1 MAHFMKKALAILLAL
16 AVLFAVACVPA
27 DQPPEDS
34 DGDHIPDT
42 HEGPTYNVIFALAS
56 IPPVL
61 AALDCIDNGYPTYA
75 IIERGKTYSGID
87 SLENFHNVGF
97 DPANNLSNGFT
108 SAEFDAMVAKVKEL
122 NEASEDAFFNFYV
135 QDGTALR
142 GAAIAA
148 NAGLDEEQFHVYM
161 CEDGTGAYHALY
173 EEYIKDKAA
182 DEVYENYADKVKEA
196 DKTFNKIMRKSHNKN
211 GDADLKYN
219 IGLAF
224 ALASLDNFT
233 YYLQDE
239 EWIINILEEAG
250 DAKLLSAF
258 GVGEG
263 EEKPD
268 HTLSLKYQKIS
279 DGIDKLTEG
288 EKTDYLTLMYGQY
301 FEDTYS
307 ALTRTER
314 SGEDAPEKKLVFIG
328 ARHNSYPKFASGRD
342 FSIGGLSS
350 MDVEGVIYYDQ
361 IPESYD
367 ELSYN
372 YKSDLLFSC
381 EEDYNV
387 FLSAMED
394 LDNYPAEW
402 AKIPQ
407 AIRVAA
413 FNIYIDYAFTMK
425 LIYSL
430 YGDSYDILVKGHPRE
445 ALGCYEEWGN
455 RYKYKEE
462 SGTEYVYDK
471 LIDVLITAF
480 HEGDSTGKYIG
491 TVPYGTAAENLAYL
505 GADIAIGGLPSSTY
519 NGFDTDVDVLF
530 IMAETDEDIA
540 GSGKDEAASQVKAR
554 YEAGNL
560 KYTDADGEKQDTVFL
575 NTGNVYKAV
584 IEITENSDGG
594 YTWPIESME
603 LKFKAWLSNAHGEG
617 VTDINAQGM
626 PE

>member
-1 MAHFMKKALAILLAL
+1 MKKLVAMILAFAM
-16 AVLFAVACVPA
+16 LFAVACVPK
-27 DQPPEDS
+27 DQPSADPN
-34 DGDHIPDT
+34 GDDHKT
-42 HEGPTYNVIFALAS
+42 GNVYNIIFALAS

-61 AALDCIDNGYPTYA
+61 AALDSIDSGYETYA

-87 SLENFHNVGF
+87 SLEYFHNVGF
-97 DPANNLSNGFT
+97 DPANNLSTGFT
-108 SAEFDAMVAKVKEL
+108 SAEFNAMVAKVKEL
-122 NEASEDAFFNFYV
+122 RESDENAFFNFYV

-148 NAGLDEEQFHVYM
+148 NAGLDENDFHIYM

-173 EEYIKDKAA
+173 DKYIKDKTLDADT
-182 DEVYENYADKVKEA
+182 DEVYDGYVEKVKEA
-196 DKTFNKIMRKSHNKN
+196 ESVFKKIMGKDDNKN

-224 ALASLDNFT
+224 ALAALDNFT

-239 EWIINILEEAG
+239 AWINDILDSAG
-250 DAKLLSAF
+250 NTRLVDAF
-258 GVGEG
+258 EGEG
-263 EEKPD
+263 DPEYA
-268 HTLSLKYQKIS
+268 LNLKYQKIS
-279 DGIDKLTEG
+279 DGIAGLTEK

-301 FEDTYS
+301 YEDTYS

-314 SGEDAPEKKLVFIG
+314 AREDAPEKKLVFIG
-328 ARHNSYPKFASGRD
+328 ARHNGYPKFASGDD

-361 IPESYD
+361 LPESYD
-367 ELSYN
+367 ELSYK
-372 YKSDLLFSC
+372 YKSDILFSC
-381 EEDYNV
+381 EEDYNI
-387 FLSAMED
+387 FLSVMED
-394 LDNYPAEW
+394 LGNYSHDW

-407 AIRVAA
+407 TIRVAA
-413 FNIYIDYAFTMK
+413 FNIYIDYMFTMK
-425 LIYSL
+425 LVYSL
-430 YGDSYDILVKGHPRE
+430 YGDSYDIIVKGHPRE

-455 RYKYKEE
+455 RYKYKAE
-462 SGTEYVYDK
+462 SGEEYVYDK
-471 LIDVLITAF
+471 LIDALITAF
-480 HEGDSTGKYIG
+480 HESDSTGKYIG

-530 IMAETDEDIA
+530 VLAETDEDIV

-554 YEAGNL
+554 FEAGNL
-560 KYTDADGEKQDTVFL
+560 KYTDTDGEKQDTVFL

-584 IEITENSDGG
+584 MEITENSDGE

-603 LKFKAWLSNAHGEG
+603 LKFKAWLNKVYGED
-617 VTDINAQGM
+617 VSDIDAQGFAKTDQ
-626 PE
+626 E